1 MLAYRVLWFEREGD
15 GFRAPAGWPALA
27 AACVSTH
34 DLATLAGWW
43 EGADITERAALGLL
57 SPSDATAAL
66 AGRARERSA
75 LAAACALPSSDFG
88 PAAAG
93 AVHRF
98 VAAAPSRLMLVQA
111 EDLVGERIGVNLP
124 GTDRERPNWRR
135 RLPVAA
141 AQLLDGDIAAAIL
154 AAVAP
159 RRG

>member
-1 MLAYRVLWFEREGD
+1 
-15 GFRAPAGWPALA
+15 
-27 AACVSTH
+27 
-34 DLATLAGWW
+34 
-43 EGADITERAALGLL
+43 
-57 SPSDATAAL
+57 
-66 AGRARERSA
+66 
-75 LAAACALPSSDFG
+75 
-88 PAAAG
+88 
-93 AVHRF
+93 
-98 VAAAPSRLMLVQA
+98 MLVQA